1 MKHAANARYR
11 SQPVVSIRNPETMTA
26 EERQREV
33 AQLLARA
40 LVRHVRLARSRT
52 SDAASAGPQN
62 DLDLSPGTRLSV
74 APRPAG

>member
-1 MKHAANARYR
+1 
-11 SQPVVSIRNPETMTA
+11 VVSIRNPETMTA

-62 DLDLSPGTRLSV
+62 DLDLSPETRLSV